1 MDDSRMIGYTT
12 KKMTSPFSKSAYL
25 RSLAMGVLFLVVSLV
40 INFFAAIYST
50 DRASN
55 PVTDIVLSNTNVH
68 NVGGIFTYGALF
80 FIGIIVVVCI
90 TSLRSIPFVLKTIAL
105 FTIIRSGFISLTHV
119 SIYPNHVLIT
129 SPFFANRYLEGIF
142 TGNDLFFSGHT
153 GLPFLMA
160 LMFWDTPRYR
170 FVFLGFSISFAIIV
184 LLGHLH
190 YSIDVASA
198 FFITYGIF
206 EIAKRMF
213 AHDWSLFLSARPT
226 PQKPESHIS

>member
-1 MDDSRMIGYTT
+1 ME
-12 KKMTSPFSKSAYL
+12 PLPSKSTYIRTL
-25 RSLAMGVLFLVVSLV
+25 IVSVFFLVVSLV

-68 NVGGIFTYGALF
+68 NVGGLFTYGAVL
-80 FIGIIVVVCI
+80 FIGVIVIACI
-90 TSLRSIPFVLKTIAL
+90 SSLRGLPFVLKAIAL
-105 FTIIRSGFISLTHV
+105 FTIIRSGFISLTHI

-129 SPFFANRYLEGIF
+129 SPFFANRYLEGVF

-160 LMFWDTPRYR
+160 LIFWNLPVYR
-170 FVFLGFSISFAIIV
+170 FVFLGFSIMFAVIV
-184 LLGHLH
+184 LLGHIH

-198 FFITYGIF
+198 FFITYSIF
-206 EIAKRMF
+206 EIAKRIF
-213 AHDWSLFLSARPT
+213 KHDWKLFLGIHLT
-226 PQKPESHIS
+226 PPKRHIS